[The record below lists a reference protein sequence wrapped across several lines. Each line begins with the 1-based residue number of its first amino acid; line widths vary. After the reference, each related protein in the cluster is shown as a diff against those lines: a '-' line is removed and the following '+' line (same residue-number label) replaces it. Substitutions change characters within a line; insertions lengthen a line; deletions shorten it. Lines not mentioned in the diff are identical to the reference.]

1 MARRQTSTDSNSSN
15 QSESSSAS
23 SSCSRVRMRKTFST
37 RPKSVCTFSQLQQ
50 LDPRSQSD
58 HSARTS
64 TVTAPASPSKSTVL
78 ENRKSATMS
87 LTTPE
92 RRRVSRQK
100 AVNKWTP
107 KEISWPPEI
116 SRCWPVISINMWHNY
131 LKPSLLHFSNC
142 TIFCSFN
149 SLPYSKYFINYKMR

>member
-23 SSCSRVRMRKTFST
+23 SSCSRVRMRKTFSP
-37 RPKSVCTFSQLQQ
+37 RPKSACTASQIQQQQLQLQ
-50 LDPRSQSD
+50 SQSVTVAAN
-58 HSARTS
+58 HSATVTTS
-64 TVTAPASPSKSTVL
+64 TVTALASPSNSAVL
-78 ENRKSATMS
+78 ESRKMS

-107 KEISWPPEI
+107 KEISWPPQI
-116 SRCWPVISINMWHNY
+116 WPVISRNMWHNY
-131 LKPSLLHFSNC
+131 LKPSLLHLINC
-142 TIFCSFN
+142 TIFCSFK
-149 SLPYSKYFINYKMR
+149 SLP